1 MIQAKCIQKFRDNTG
16 KIYGYRLQD
25 LNGKTQDV
33 QPDNLKAAIRNKQ
46 IHIVNLTL
54 TSDNRLVDTTEKQLQ
69 AKVLGKAPVEPVKF
83 KKNTSNNDYS
93 NVAKALVLLDKELLC
108 MGDSYEEVVE
118 SRAFDA
124 GIKFSAWDLDE
135 YYEKPEYKDCK
146 DNEDI
151 LDRILYKA
159 YIKLLNNKPI
169 QVDTIIKMWNEY
181 DSYNTFE
188 SNIQYERVT
197 KITQSKIYQ
206 SLFTVYKH
214 AKEQKFTNVAV
225 RPLGDFLSKIR
236 RTGIASINIGY
247 GVGNCYYRYL
257 DSKLF
262 GTISNDV
269 FTVGHTIT
277 TLDVKE
283 HKEYKGYNYVLHK
296 DINRCG
302 APDVAIAAMFKNTA
316 DGNVQID
323 VKLAR
328 QGYLSENQHCVGLFG
343 YIKDFGSISV
353 NYDISVEECAKKL
366 ANMFNT
372 LAPKLYN
379 IADDNQSLYFM
390 KKYGAPLEQIGNV
403 IGSHTDKELLDLAIS
418 RWTKIRGDRKPAK
431 IDKILSKI
439 DNSLRVL
446 YANNISEHG
455 NDYRLLAECIDG
467 IFTINV
473 INGNNISDV
482 IIKESGTLN
491 GSIKESSAEISEVL
505 TKAIISANA
514 KGI

>member
-1 MIQAKCIQKFRDNTG
+1 MV
-16 KIYGYRLQD
+16 
-25 LNGKTQDV
+25 TQDV

-69 AKVLGKAPVEPVKF
+69 AKVLGKAPVEPGKER
-83 KKNTSNNDYS
+83 NTDRYPD
-93 NVAKALVLLDKELLC
+93 VAKALVLLDKELLC
-108 MGDSYEEVVE
+108 MGDSYREVVE
-118 SRAFDA
+118 NRAFDA
-124 GIKFSAWDLDE
+124 GDDLQLWDLDE

-146 DNEDI
+146 DDDEI
-151 LDRILYKA
+151 LDRILYKT

-181 DSYNTFE
+181 DSYDTFE
-188 SNIQYERVT
+188 SNVKYENVS

-206 SLFTVYKH
+206 ALFIVYKH
-214 AKEQKFTNVAV
+214 AKEQKYTSVAV
-225 RPLGDFLSKIR
+225 RPLGEFLSRIR
-236 RTGIASINIGY
+236 RTGIASINMGY

-283 HKEYKGYNYVLHK
+283 HKEYKGYNYILHK
-296 DINRCG
+296 DISRCG
-302 APDVAIAAMFKNTA
+302 SPDVAIAAMFKNTA

-328 QGYLSENQHCVGLFG
+328 QGYLSESQHCVGLVG
-343 YIKDFGSISV
+343 YIKDFGSTVV
-353 NYDISVEECAKKL
+353 NYDIPVEECAKKL
-366 ANMFNT
+366 AHIFNT

-379 IADDNQSLYFM
+379 IADDHQSLYFM
-390 KKYGAPLEQIGNV
+390 KKYEAPLEQIGDA
-403 IGSHTDKELLDLAIS
+403 IGSHTDEELLDLAIS
-418 RWTKIRGDRKPAK
+418 RWTKIRGDKTPSK
-431 IDKILSKI
+431 IDKVLNKT
-439 DNSLRVL
+439 DNSFRVL

-473 INGNNISDV
+473 INGTNISDI

-505 TKAIISANA
+505 TKAIISANV

>member
-1 MIQAKCIQKFRDNTG
+1 MIQAKCVQKFRDNTG

-69 AKVLGKAPVEPVKF
+69 AKVLGKAPIAPGKER
-83 KKNTSNNDYS
+83 NNDRYS
-93 NVAKALVLLDKELLC
+93 DVAKALVLLDKELLC
-108 MGDSYEEVVE
+108 MGDSYREVVE
-118 SRAFDA
+118 NRAFDA
-124 GIKFSAWDLDE
+124 GDDLQLWDLDE

-146 DNEDI
+146 DDDEI
-151 LDRILYKA
+151 LDRILYKT
-159 YIKLLNNKPI
+159 YIKLLNNKPNK
-169 QVDTIIKMWNEY
+169 VDTIIKMWSTYNSY
-181 DSYNTFE
+181 DTFE
-188 SNIQYERVT
+188 SNIQYERVS

-206 SLFTVYKH
+206 SLFIVYKH
-214 AKEQKFTNVAV
+214 AKEQKYTKVAV
-225 RPLGDFLSKIR
+225 RPLGEFLSKIR
-236 RTGIASINIGY
+236 RTGIASINMGY

-257 DSKLF
+257 NSKSF

-283 HKEYKGYNYVLHK
+283 HKEYKGYNYILHK
-296 DINRCG
+296 DISRCG
-302 APDVAIAAMFKNTA
+302 SPDVAIAAMFKNTA

-328 QGYLSENQHCVGLFG
+328 QGYLSESQHCVGLVG
-343 YIKDFGSISV
+343 YIKDFGSTVV
-353 NYDISVEECAKKL
+353 NYDIPVEECAKKL
-366 ANMFNT
+366 AHIFNT

-379 IADDNQSLYFM
+379 IADDHQSLYFM
-390 KKYGAPLEQIGNV
+390 KKYGAPLEQIGDA
-403 IGSHTDKELLDLAIS
+403 IGSHTDEELLDLAIS
-418 RWTKIRGDRKPAK
+418 RWTKIRGDKTPSK
-431 IDKILSKI
+431 IDKVLNKT
-439 DNSLRVL
+439 DNSFRVL

-455 NDYRLLAECIDG
+455 NDYRLLVECTDG
-467 IFTINV
+467 TFTINV
-473 INGNNISDV
+473 INGNNVDD
-482 IIKESGTLN
+482 IIITESGTLN

-505 TKAIISANA
+505 TKAIISANVR
-514 KGI
+514 KI

>member
-1 MIQAKCIQKFRDNTG
+1 MIQAKCIQKFRDSTG

-69 AKVLGKAPVEPVKF
+69 AKVLGKAPVEPGKERS
-83 KKNTSNNDYS
+83 TDRYS
-93 NVAKALVLLDKELLC
+93 DVAKALVLLDKELLC
-108 MGDSYEEVVE
+108 MGDSYREVVE
-118 SRAFDA
+118 NRAFDA
-124 GIKFSAWDLDE
+124 GDDLQLWDLDE

-146 DNEDI
+146 DDDEI
-151 LDRILYKA
+151 LDRILYKT

-181 DSYNTFE
+181 DSYDTFE
-188 SNIQYERVT
+188 SNVKYENVS

-206 SLFTVYKH
+206 ALFIVYKH
-214 AKEQKFTNVAV
+214 AKEQKYTSVAV
-225 RPLGDFLSKIR
+225 RPLGEFLSRIR
-236 RTGIASINIGY
+236 RTGIASINMGY

-283 HKEYKGYNYVLHK
+283 HKEYKGYSYVLHK
-296 DINRCG
+296 DISRCG
-302 APDVAIAAMFKNTA
+302 SPDIALAAMFKNTN

-328 QGYLSENQHCVGLFG
+328 QGYLSESQHCVGLVG
-343 YIKDFGSISV
+343 YIKNFDSIIV
-353 NYDISVEECAKKL
+353 NPLISVEACAKKL
-366 ANMFNT
+366 ANIFNM

-379 IADDNQSLYFM
+379 IADDHQSLYFM
-390 KKYGAPLEQIGNV
+390 KKHGAPLEQIGDA

-418 RWTKIRGDRKPAK
+418 RWTKIRGDKTPAK
-431 IDKILSKI
+431 IDKILSKT
-439 DNSLRVL
+439 DSSLKVL
-446 YANNISEHG
+446 YANNVSDNG
-455 NDYRLLAECIDG
+455 NNYRLLVECTDG
-467 IFTINV
+467 TFTINV
-473 INGNNISDV
+473 INGNNIDD
-482 IIKESGTLN
+482 IIITESGTLN

-505 TKAIISANA
+505 TKAIISANVRQ
-514 KGI
+514 I

>member
-69 AKVLGKAPVEPVKF
+69 AKVLGKAPVEPGKER
-83 KKNTSNNDYS
+83 NTDRYS
-93 NVAKALVLLDKELLC
+93 DVAKALVLLDKELLC
-108 MGDSYEEVVE
+108 MGGSYREVVE
-118 SRAFDA
+118 SRTFDA
-124 GIKFSAWDLDE
+124 EDDLQLWDLDE

-146 DNEDI
+146 DDDEI
-151 LDRILYKA
+151 LDRILYKT

-169 QVDTIIKMWNEY
+169 QVDTIIKIWGAFDYY
-181 DSYNTFE
+181 DIFE
-188 SNIQYERVT
+188 SNIQYERVS

-206 SLFTVYKH
+206 ALFIVYKH
-214 AKEQKFTNVAV
+214 AKKQKYTNVAV
-225 RPLGDFLSKIR
+225 RPLGEFLSKIR
-236 RTGIASINIGY
+236 RTGIASINMGY

-283 HKEYKGYNYVLHK
+283 HKEYKGYSYILHK
-296 DINRCG
+296 DISRCG
-302 APDVAIAAMFKNTA
+302 SPDIALAALFKNTN

-328 QGYLSENQHCVGLFG
+328 QGYLSESQHCVGLVG
-343 YIKDFGSISV
+343 YIKDFGSTIV
-353 NYDISVEECAKKL
+353 KYDMPVEECAKKL
-366 ANMFNT
+366 AHMFNM

-390 KKYGAPLEQIGNV
+390 KKYGAPLEQIGDA

-418 RWTKIRGDRKPAK
+418 RWTKLRGDKTPSK
-431 IDKILSKI
+431 IDKVLNKT
-439 DNSLRVL
+439 DNSFRVL

-473 INGNNISDV
+473 INGTNISDI

-505 TKAIISANA
+505 TKAIISANV